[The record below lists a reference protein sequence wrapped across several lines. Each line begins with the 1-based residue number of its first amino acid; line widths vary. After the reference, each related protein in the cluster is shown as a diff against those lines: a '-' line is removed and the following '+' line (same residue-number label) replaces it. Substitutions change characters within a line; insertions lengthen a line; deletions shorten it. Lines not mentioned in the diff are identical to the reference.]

1 MCVIRKNCMEEI
13 ADIYGLKLCEDF
25 ILESYIGYTVGVFK
39 IDKYGLWKYDN
50 NNMCYYACYDVISR
64 ILDGSWG
71 VRKMTN
77 EEIVKEALNCGE
89 K

>member
-1 MCVIRKNCMEEI
+1 MIIRKNCMEEI
-13 ADIYGLKLCEDF
+13 AELFGVKIGEDF
-25 ILESYIGYTVGVFK
+25 TIESDSGYTVGVFK
-39 IDKYGLWKYDN
+39 IDKGGLWKYDIN
-50 NNMCYYACYDVISR
+50 SKCYYGWSDVIIR

-77 EEIVKEALNCGE
+77 EEIVKEALNCRE

>member
-1 MCVIRKNCMEEI
+1 MEEI

-39 IDKYGLWKYDN
+39 IDKYGLWNYDN
-50 NNMCYYACYDVISR
+50 NNMCYYACHDVISR